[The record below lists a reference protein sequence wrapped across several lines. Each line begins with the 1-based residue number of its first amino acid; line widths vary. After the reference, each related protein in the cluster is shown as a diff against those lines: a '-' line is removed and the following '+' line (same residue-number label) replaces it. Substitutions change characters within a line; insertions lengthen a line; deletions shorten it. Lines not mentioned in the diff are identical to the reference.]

1 MDLAEQLK
9 ARFGVAEVADLVAV
23 LPEVAQLPLAVGLD
37 RFTASERH
45 FQQALAQMQALVKAL
60 CCADVMAL
68 FPVLGHER
76 EVWLAPLE
84 QAGLDVGRLS
94 GGYQIGRDHKAW
106 MSLPLAAGDLEKVL
120 RVEAADGVRVQPGG
134 PNGLVLLDL
143 DKGLMLR
150 FWGADQVAIHADA
163 DQAAAVQAQVTQFAA
178 TS

>member
-1 MDLAEQLK
+1 MDLATQLK
-9 ARFGVAEVADLVAV
+9 ARFGVAEIVDLVAV
-23 LPEVAQLPLAVGLD
+23 LPEVAQLPLAVGPD

-45 FQQALAQMQALVKAL
+45 FQQALAQMQALVAVL
-60 CCADVMAL
+60 CSADVMAL
-68 FPVLGHER
+68 FPVLGNDR

-84 QAGLDVGRLS
+84 EVGLNIGRLS

-106 MSLPLAAGDLEKVL
+106 MSLPLAAGDLEKAL

-150 FWGADQVAIHADA
+150 FWGTDRVAIHAGA
-163 DQAAAVQAQVTQFAA
+163 DQAAAVQVQVTQSAA
-178 TS
+178 RS

>member
-1 MDLAEQLK
+1 MDLAKQLH
-9 ARFGVAEVADLVAV
+9 ARFGVAEMADLVVA
-23 LPEVAQLPLAVGLD
+23 LPEVAQLPLADGLD

-45 FQQALAQMQALVKAL
+45 FQQALAQMQGLVKAL
-60 CCADVMAL
+60 CRADLLAL
-68 FPVLGHER
+68 FPVLGHDR

-84 QAGLDVGRLS
+84 EVGLNIGRLS

-143 DKGLMLR
+143 EKRLMLR
-150 FWGADQVAIHADA
+150 FWGADQVAIHAGP